1 MKKSNLND
9 SKNDVLKLILWIVSY
24 ISWVGL
30 SINNWISL
38 YWLYDKNYRTV
49 WNIYIYIMG
58 SEEDLEEGE
67 YYAPIQMYYIMNYI
81 VFNFVF
87 AVITIGC
94 IVFFVKT
101 LFQKDPQ
108 VIEGMMGKFSQFHFF
123 PLLCAFIMSVIGELG
138 AHAEQSDEFYKGDK
152 AGLAISLVGLISM
165 IFIYIM
171 TDLNINDWLSNF
183 FLKKGTFSC
192 LIILFFYN
200 FCYDV
205 YYVRVA
211 DRDGSS
217 GEKDISHWAKGC
229 GMFFS
234 ILFGISCIIFSFIF
248 KDIMICFLN
257 LLIYIGMAIYYFLLP
272 EGARN
277 LKENNKNADGIIDI
291 IGLVLSFILFI
302 HLVNDKSK
310 NEEQQIKQMILNV
323 TNAQNQIILKVNC
336 NSEQINLIK
345 SNINSNNN
353 NH

>member
-1 MKKSNLND
+1 MEKPIQSSSNNSLRPIF
-9 SKNDVLKLILWIVSY
+9 LIASY
-24 ISWVGL
+24 ISWVAVAV
-30 SINNWISL
+30 NNWISL
-38 YWLYDKNYRTV
+38 HWFYSKKYRTV
-49 WNIYIYIMG
+49 WNIYIYLDNESI
-58 SEEDLEEGE
+58 
-67 YYAPIQMYYIMNYI
+67 YYAPFQMYYIMNYI

-94 IVFFVKT
+94 IVFLVKT

-171 TDLNINDWLSNF
+171 TNLNTNDWWSNF

-192 LIILFFYN
+192 LIVLFFYN
-200 FCYDV
+200 FCYV
-205 YYVRVA
+205 IYYVRVA
-211 DRDGSS
+211 DKESEGDSN
-217 GEKDISHWAKGC
+217 WAKGC
-229 GMFFS
+229 GIFFS
-234 ILFGISCIIFSFIF
+234 IFFGICCIAFSFIF

-257 LLIYIGMAIYYFLLP
+257 ILIYLGLTIYYFSLN
-272 EGARN
+272 EEDRSTKN
-277 LKENNKNADGIIDI
+277 YNKNGDGVVDVII
-291 IGLVLSFILFI
+291 LVLSFILF
-302 HLVNDKSK
+302 LYLKADKSR

-323 TNAQNQIILKVNC
+323 ANTQNQIIVKVNY

-345 SNINSNNN
+345 NQTGSKTN
-353 NH
+353 

>member
-1 MKKSNLND
+1 MEKPIQSSSNNSLRPIF
-9 SKNDVLKLILWIVSY
+9 LIASY
-24 ISWVGL
+24 ISWVAVAV
-30 SINNWISL
+30 NNWISL
-38 YWLYDKNYRTV
+38 HWFYSKKYRTV
-49 WNIYIYIMG
+49 WNIYIYLDNESI
-58 SEEDLEEGE
+58 
-67 YYAPIQMYYIMNYI
+67 YYAPFQMYYIMNYI

-94 IVFFVKT
+94 IVFLVKT

-108 VIEGMMGKFSQFHFF
+108 VIEGMMGNFSQFHFF
-123 PLLCAFIMSVIGELG
+123 PLLCAFIMSILGELG
-138 AHAEQSDEFYKGDK
+138 AHADKPEEFYKGDK

-171 TDLNINDWLSNF
+171 TNLNTNDWWSNF

-192 LIILFFYN
+192 LIVLFFYN
-200 FCYDV
+200 FCYDI

-211 DRDGSS
+211 DKKLNDA
-217 GEKDISHWAKGC
+217 DIEWGKGC
-229 GMFFS
+229 GIFFS
-234 ILFGISCIIFSFIF
+234 IFFGICCIAFSFIF

-272 EGARN
+272 EEARN

-302 HLVNDKSK
+302 HLVNVKSK
-310 NEEQQIKQMILNV
+310 NEEQQIKQMIINV
-323 TNAQNQIILKVNC
+323 TNAQNQIIVKVNC